1 MLVDGHHPSL
11 APQRHI
17 ADARSLVS
25 NYHPTSAEQATV
37 QAEILAFVDAHPD
50 ALWRSCETGHLT
62 GSALVLDARGKR
74 MLLLA
79 HKKLARWLQPGGH
92 ADGDANLARVAW
104 REATEETGIAH
115 LKVYPQ
121 PVDLDIHWVE
131 TAKEPGHNHLDVR
144 FLVVAP
150 PDAVAVGNHESHGLA
165 WVDLDDVSKPK
176 WALDEGTLRLVENAV
191 TTFHQ
196 LG

>member
-1 MLVDGHHPSL
+1 M
-11 APQRHI
+11 
-17 ADARSLVS
+17 
-25 NYHPTSAEQATV
+25 

-74 MLLLA
+74 ILLLS